1 MRQPHHPP
9 HSMPGLLQE
18 HSSLAAA
25 PCPRIVAGRAAA
37 VQTCPS
43 LRQPDFDAAVL
54 AAEVID
60 VILDVLVDFAGRL
73 DEGFLDILR
82 RLRGRLPENQVV
94 VPGEIGAFFE
104 GDLAAL
110 EVGLVTDEHDGHVSV
125 RILACLLKPTCKMA
139 EGVAP
144 GDVVHQKRSAGS
156 AVVGASD
163 GAERLLTSCVPNLEL
178 YLLVLNSHEARPKLH
193 TNRKVMVGAEA
204 LIGELQ
210 KQAGLANTCVTNDDV
225 LEEVGIR
232 HGNLAVP
239 VLQP

>member
-1 MRQPHHPP
+1 
-9 HSMPGLLQE
+9 MPGLLQE

-110 EVGLVTDEHDGHVSV
+110 EVGLVTDEHDGHVRV
-125 RILACLLKPTCKMA
+125 CVLPRLLKPA
-139 EGVAP
+139 REVIEGVTA
-144 GDVVHQKRSAGS
+144 GDVVHQERSTGS
-156 AVVGASD
+156 AVVRARN
-163 GAERLLTSCVPNLEL
+163 GAERLLTCSVPDLEL
-178 YLLVLNSHEARPKLH
+178 DLFVLNRDEARPKLH

-225 LEEVGIR
+225 LEEVSVR
-232 HGNLAVP
+232 HGNCNAPFRTIAVSKP
-239 VLQP
+239 AL